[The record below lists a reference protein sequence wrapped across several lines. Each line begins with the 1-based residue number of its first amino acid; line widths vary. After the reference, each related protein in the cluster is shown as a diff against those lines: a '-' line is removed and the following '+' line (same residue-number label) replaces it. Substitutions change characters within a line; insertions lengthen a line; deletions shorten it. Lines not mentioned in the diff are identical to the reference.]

1 MRMFQYHSKM
11 ELYVCMGSGLLL
23 AISKSR
29 DSTVLLEGF
38 SGKDV
43 AVWGK
48 KLLLIMGHW
57 LDTSKFLEA
66 VLGKTCVES

>member
-1 MRMFQYHSKM
+1 M
-11 ELYVCMGSGLLL
+11 ELYVGIGSGILLT
-23 AISKSR
+23 IFKSR
-29 DSTVLLEGF
+29 DSTVLLERF
-38 SGKDV
+38 SGKDL